1 MAPVTLILSGR
12 VGARIGILIGIG
24 TAFIAPGYSNINF
37 YGAIAA
43 FAAGH

>member
-1 MAPVTLILSGR
+1 MA
-12 VGARIGILIGIG
+12 GAFSIWGGVGILIGIG
-24 TAFIAPGYSNINF
+24 TAFIASGYSNINF